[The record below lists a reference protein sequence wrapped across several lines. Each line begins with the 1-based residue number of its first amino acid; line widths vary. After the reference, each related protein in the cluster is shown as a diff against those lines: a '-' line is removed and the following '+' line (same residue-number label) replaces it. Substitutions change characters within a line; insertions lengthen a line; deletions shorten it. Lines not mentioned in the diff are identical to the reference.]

1 MAGNSL
7 LQQDRV
13 KVVEGALPLNDS
25 PVDPVRVVVG
35 SRKRIS
41 GHPAPCRDRLITSP
55 SFPVVMGRCGMSHSN
70 SVVTAFPPA

>member
-1 MAGNSL
+1 MVGNSL

-13 KVVEGALPLNDS
+13 KAVDGLLLRDF
-25 PVDPVRVVVG
+25 PVDRGRVVVG

-70 SVVTAFPPA
+70 SVVTAFPLA